1 MLSGAPC
8 PPVTSHVVSINLLDC
23 LAMAGQDWSRLG
35 MADISW
41 NLSCCVPAG
50 QHRSRR
56 AATDRSFP
64 ISGTR
69 DTLRFGSS
77 HTAGEWVD
85 VQADVAHG
93 RPMSGMFV
101 ITCEMAALLSSP
113 SRSSSS

>member
-77 HTAGEWVD
+77 PGGMECVSTAD
-85 VQADVAHG
+85 D
-93 RPMSGMFV
+93 
-101 ITCEMAALLSSP
+101 
-113 SRSSSS
+113 